1 MKSNTNYILY
11 INCYY
16 LIFLIFNFR
25 NDKVKL
31 FESAVILEELCKEL
45 VAILFVKYHHS
56 NSA

>member
-1 MKSNTNYILY
+1 MF
-11 INCYY
+11 
-16 LIFLIFNFR
+16 LIFLNFR